1 MRFIIP
7 INEVEDNG
15 SQTCHV
21 IETNSS
27 CKKTNRRKLR
37 EYFLV
42 QGVPLSHLKRVMKA
56 MGFVG
61 DNLGQ

>member
-1 MRFIIP
+1 MRFIIE
-7 INEVEDNG
+7 INEAKEG
-15 SQTCHV
+15 ESQTVHV
-21 IETNSS
+21 VETNSS